1 MADDIRAMT
10 AELAGDPG
18 SLVFLKLGEALRR
31 RGWPEAALKVAL
43 AGTARHPALADA
55 YDLLAR
61 VHSDLGDGEAAFDAW
76 MDALQNDPSHLGA
89 HKGLGFLYFRANDL
103 ARALRH
109 LEIAREQDK
118 SPGLEQGLAR
128 VREALAREEA
138 CAAEARPAAE
148 IAGIPFSLDQTEPA
162 DAAERSALSAQR
174 SAHGGE
180 PSSRAA
186 EHDLFQGFDGARDGL
201 LLLDQNGLR
210 LGGGIRNADNRDV
223 SDAVAAHL
231 AGVSREAVRTARL
244 LDLGAWQSV
253 VAECSTGNLHL
264 SAPSDD
270 TVLLTTRDA
279 SVPAGRL
286 AVIAERA
293 GAAARRWLER
303 VS

>member
-1 MADDIRAMT
+1 MT
-10 AELAGDPG
+10 AELAADPG

-31 RGWPEAALKVAL
+31 RGQPEAALKVAL
-43 AGTARHPALADA
+43 AGAARYPSLADA
-55 YDLLAR
+55 HDLLAR

-76 MDALQNDPSHLGA
+76 MDALQNDSAHLGA
-89 HKGLGFLYFRANDL
+89 HKGLGFLYYRAGDL

-109 LEIAREQDK
+109 LEMAREQDD
-118 SPGLEQGLAR
+118 SPGLAQGIAR
-128 VREALAREEA
+128 VREALAHEQ
-138 CAAEARPAAE
+138 PAAVAE
-148 IAGIPFSLDQTEPA
+148 PAPTGLTGLPFSLEETEE
-162 DAAERSALSAQR
+162 DAEHSALSAQR
-174 SAHGGE
+174 SAL
-180 PSSRAA
+180 SDN
-186 EHDLFQGFDGARDGL
+186 DLFKGFDGARDGL

-223 SDAVAAHL
+223 SDTVAAHL

-244 LDLGAWQSV
+244 LGLGTWQSV
-253 VAECSTGNLHL
+253 VAECGSGNLHL
-264 SAPSDD
+264 SAPSDE

-303 VS
+303 IS